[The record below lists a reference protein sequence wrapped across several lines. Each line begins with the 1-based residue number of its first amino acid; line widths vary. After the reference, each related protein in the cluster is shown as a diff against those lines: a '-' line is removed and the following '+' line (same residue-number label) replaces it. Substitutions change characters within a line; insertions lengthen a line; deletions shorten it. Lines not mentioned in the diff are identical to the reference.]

1 MSSLDTAT
9 VTVAI
14 PTYNRSGLLARCLE
28 SVLAQEGFGPASGR
42 MAVLVHDNASPDD
55 TAAVVAGFHDPRI
68 HYRNT
73 GENLGFFRNWS
84 RALAVVRSPYVAFLQ
99 DDDLWHPGFLAATVA
114 ALDDHD
120 RASAAFTDVELID
133 EDDVAFA
140 SRSSGLVDG
149 AFPGLDYLEAVV
161 RGDNAVVD
169 SSAMVMRTDVLRA
182 VGGFDPVHMI
192 HDIVFNYQFRLA
204 AGHEL
209 VRTPRP
215 LARIRLHPSQIHH
228 DTDGSPAAVG
238 MVAERMDAAAMLLA
252 SDRAD
257 DGDYRRWLAQRIRR
271 LGRLRSQYTADA
283 LPAINLPASERLDLA
298 VDDLLAVTGT
308 DEIVAVI
315 GPDLLYHHTAD
326 GGSPAGKRKLW
337 PVPQTD
343 GHYSGPPTDDE
354 TVMADLERAR
364 AEGATVAAVAWP
376 SFWWLDFHHRLRDH
390 LDRYRIVVDNSRIVI
405 YRLDH
410 G

>member
-9 VTVAI
+9 VTVVI

-28 SVLAQEGFGPASGR
+28 SVLAQERFGPASGR

-68 HYRNT
+68 QYRTT

-84 RALAVVRSPYVAFLQ
+84 LGLDAVRSPYVAFLQ

-114 ALDDHD
+114 ALDHHD
-120 RASAAFTDVELID
+120 CASAAFSDVELID
-133 EDDVAFA
+133 DDDVAFA
-140 SRSSGLVDG
+140 HRSAGLADG

-169 SSAMVMRTDVLRA
+169 SSAMVMRTDAFRA
-182 VGGFDPVHMI
+182 VGGFDPAHMI

-209 VRTPRP
+209 VRVPRP
-215 LARIRLHPSQIHH
+215 LARIRMHQGQIHH
-228 DTDGSPAAVG
+228 DTDGGAAAVG
-238 MVAERMDAAAMLLA
+238 MVAERMDAAAMLSA
-252 SDRAD
+252 SDRAAD
-257 DGDYRRWLAQRIRR
+257 DDYRRWLADRLLR

-298 VDDLLAVTGT
+298 VDDLLVATAA
-308 DEIVAVI
+308 DETVAVI
-315 GPDLLYHHTAD
+315 GPDLIYHEALAD
-326 GGSPAGKRKLW
+326 QRSLR
-337 PVPQTD
+337 PVPSTD
-343 GHYSGPPTDDE
+343 GYYSGPPDDDE
-354 TVMADLERAR
+354 AVVADLERAR
-364 AEGATVAAVAWP
+364 AEGAAVAAVGWP
-376 SFWWLDFHHRLRDH
+376 SFWWLDFYHRFRDH
-390 LDRYRIVVDNSRIVI
+390 LDRYPTVVDNSRIVI
-405 YRLDH
+405 YRLDD